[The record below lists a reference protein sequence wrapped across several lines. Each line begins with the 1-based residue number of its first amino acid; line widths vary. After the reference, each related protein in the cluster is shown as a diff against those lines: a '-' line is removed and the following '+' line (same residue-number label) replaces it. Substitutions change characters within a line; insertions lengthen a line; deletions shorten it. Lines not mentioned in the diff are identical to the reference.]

1 MKRDTSGVWNFLSD
15 SESVHEEELPP
26 KMCSTS
32 GKVAGRR
39 ILSSDSSSSSS
50 GEDVVVVQ
58 PVIPV
63 PVLSVRSDWHGNHID
78 LEPTVDFKELGLP
91 PSPLYSSWTTLVQEG
106 PLPLARF
113 VLLLVRKAHELTFS
127 TRPVSPVNYC
137 LRCVAEEVP
146 CVFAV
151 PGAAGR
157 PSADGRATG
166 SKKAGPPPGGSRC
179 ARCRV
184 KRGGCTDAKDVPDSV
199 ERASFSNH
207 FSNLIC
213 WLNET
218 LHHDS
223 EKFEGFQASIEA
235 CFDEDGSRL
244 PPSVPALPETDDEMQ
259 EAIPV
264 PDETPVDLAPIPPP
278 IPLDGDVTATPRD
291 RIPKRKRSSAGLFGS
306 LLWSLLRGCWS
317 RSLRSLVALIP
328 IVEPRSSRKPSPHS
342 DGLIARIAL
351 PFPVISSCFQRT
363 LSPSTFVLIQVAGR
377 YEFGDAAEL
386 FKDLEDDKLL
396 DSFVQLVRRS
406 QHAVTMLTRGVA
418 YALGPRL
425 LKVLNQRG
433 LDVDVPRLGATLDR
447 HPLPF
452 PTPLPDIS
460 GDLALHAHLCRMA
473 GDEHPFSAFI
483 RAAFETDTMRSYATG
498 KGVFEQSD
506 QVEWEHFAETALFKH
521 LIVNP
526 RKREPPVPDPV
537 LDIPSLVLDSAL
549 SFASTFGAAFD
560 DSASNKTV
568 LGQGIDLSGNLDRP
582 ADLLVKLDR
591 VKTLA
596 DAAEGKTTPSIVES
610 HSRLLRS
617 SIAETVSPLRQLA
630 PGHRSKTA
638 VVDGGD
644 LPSGYRASNSS
655 DFAPLPLFFPEPLPN
670 KNVENDKDQPM
681 GQPFSER
688 QVGHS
693 NNSVLGERRDDQ
705 SMNPIVGE
713 RQDDQSMV
721 DGIAVLPGASESNDG
736 EVDVSMEVA
745 EPEVDELNGE

>member
-1 MKRDTSGVWNFLSD
+1 
-15 SESVHEEELPP
+15 
-26 KMCSTS
+26 
-32 GKVAGRR
+32 
-39 ILSSDSSSSSS
+39 
-50 GEDVVVVQ
+50 
-58 PVIPV
+58 
-63 PVLSVRSDWHGNHID
+63 
-78 LEPTVDFKELGLP
+78 
-91 PSPLYSSWTTLVQEG
+91 
-106 PLPLARF
+106 
-113 VLLLVRKAHELTFS
+113 
-127 TRPVSPVNYC
+127 
-137 LRCVAEEVP
+137 
-146 CVFAV
+146 
-151 PGAAGR
+151 
-157 PSADGRATG
+157 
-166 SKKAGPPPGGSRC
+166 
-179 ARCRV
+179 
-184 KRGGCTDAKDVPDSV
+184 
-199 ERASFSNH
+199 
-207 FSNLIC
+207 
-213 WLNET
+213 
-218 LHHDS
+218 
-223 EKFEGFQASIEA
+223 
-235 CFDEDGSRL
+235 
-244 PPSVPALPETDDEMQ
+244 MQ

-291 RIPKRKRSSAGLFGS
+291 RIPVPTFLGLPLPDRKEKVFAGLFGS
-306 LLWSLLRGCWS
+306 LLWSLLRGCRS

-328 IVEPRSSRKPSPHS
+328 IVEPRLSRKPSPHS

-351 PFPVISSCFQRT
+351 PFPVISSRFQRT
-363 LSPSTFVLIQVAGR
+363 LSPSTFVLIRSRVGMSSGMR
-377 YEFGDAAEL
+377 PEL

-425 LKVLNQRG
+425 LKVLNRRG
-433 LDVDVPRLGATLDR
+433 LDVDVPRLGATLDG

-460 GDLALHAHLCRMA
+460 GDLALHAHLCRIA

-483 RAAFETDTMRSYATG
+483 RAAFETDTMKSYATG

-560 DSASNKTV
+560 DSASDKTV

-617 SIAETVSPLRQLA
+617 SIAETVSPLR
-630 PGHRSKTA
+630 
-638 VVDGGD
+638 
-644 LPSGYRASNSS
+644 YRASNSS

-670 KNVENDKDQPM
+670 KNVENGKDQPM

-693 NNSVLGERRDDQ
+693 NNSLLGERREDQ